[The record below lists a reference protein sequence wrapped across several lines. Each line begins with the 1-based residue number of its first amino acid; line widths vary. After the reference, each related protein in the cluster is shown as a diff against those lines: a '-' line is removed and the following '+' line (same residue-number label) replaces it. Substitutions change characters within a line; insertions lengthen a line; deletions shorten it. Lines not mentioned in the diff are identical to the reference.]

1 MFDLP
6 FLREVQS
13 IFNGLVLGGLIVA
26 FGRYLAGAPQSGLSF
41 PTAVR
46 VHLGIL
52 AGLFLLKLT
61 FGILGG
67 VFAIFFWLLWKAIP
81 IMLLGLV
88 IYLVLRIFAP
98 ETAKDLRDK
107 FGGS

>member
-1 MFDLP
+1 MLAT
-6 FLREVQS
+6 
-13 IFNGLVLGGLIVA
+13 IFMIGL
-26 FGRYLAGAPQSGLSF
+26 LA
-41 PTAVR
+41 
-46 VHLGIL
+46 L

-88 IYLVLRIFAP
+88 IYFLLRIFAP

-107 FGGS
+107 FGGT

>member
-1 MFDLP
+1 MLAT
-6 FLREVQS
+6 
-13 IFNGLVLGGLIVA
+13 IFMIGL
-26 FGRYLAGAPQSGLSF
+26 LA
-41 PTAVR
+41 
-46 VHLGIL
+46 L